1 MFITVK
7 DVLEMEKFKHVE
19 LIAGKEGLGRRV
31 ENVYFMEV
39 PDIDAYIDANGLLLT
54 TLYPIADNETQINSL
69 IPRLAKQK
77 IAGIAI
83 KPGRYIETIPETMI
97 KQASELDLPLIK
109 LPDNANL
116 SNLTN
121 QILSELLGS
130 RTSVLEFR
138 DRLHQKLLHL
148 LLEGADLSK
157 FVNSIANIVETPV
170 IILDNNLHCI
180 AASIDQSNNALSF
193 SLNDNSAGMSLFKR
207 NFNVQVNNVVYKKND
222 LFIQPIFAGED
233 KFGYLV
239 VLLDKGRGAT
249 ENVIV
254 AVEQA
259 SFLVAFLFQTEKAL
273 LQKERNYLY
282 GFIRDIFNDH
292 YTSQTEV
299 IEKAKVFKWAFYF
312 PTVILS
318 IKTNITDSRKKLSI
332 YYRMLDSGLI
342 ERILAEALD
351 TPIQNCKVVYY
362 NDSLVCFVSIVFEQR
377 LKQKLNHASE
387 LIISN
392 FKDLSNI
399 GISIS
404 ETIYNMKQLKN
415 IYENSLLIFDIYKKS
430 IDQQSFVYF
439 YEDMGLFR
447 LFHYVTDKDVLN
459 AFVKEKLGKVIA
471 YDKRKN
477 GNLLET
483 LKYYIKNNY
492 NIQKT
497 ADDMYI
503 HYNTL
508 RYRINKL
515 KELGVE
521 EEDGLEMAQV
531 AVAFQLYL
539 YLSSQMNEL

>member
-1 MFITVK
+1 MYITVK
-7 DVLEMEKFKHVE
+7 DVLEMERFKQVE
-19 LIAGKEGLGRRV
+19 LIAGSKGLERMV

-54 TLYPIADNETQINSL
+54 TLYPIADDETQINSL

-77 IAGIAI
+77 LAGIAI
-83 KPGRYIETIPETMI
+83 KPGRYIEAIPESMI
-97 KQASELDLPLIK
+97 KQADEFSLPLMK
-109 LPDNANL
+109 LPDDANL

-138 DRLHQKLLHL
+138 DRLHQKLLNL
-148 LLEGADLSK
+148 LLEGADLSE
-157 FVNSIANIVETPV
+157 FVYSIANIIEAPV
-170 IILDNNLHCI
+170 IILDNSLTCI
-180 AASIDQSNNALSF
+180 VTSIDQNENNIDFNYADHSTD
-193 SLNDNSAGMSLFKR
+193 SSLFKM
-207 NFNVQVNNVVYKKND
+207 NFTVQVNDVTYEKGD
-222 LFIQPIFAGED
+222 LFIQPIFAGD
-233 KFGYLV
+233 NKFGYLL
-239 VLLDKGRGAT
+239 VLLNKGKGAT
-249 ENVIV
+249 ENLIV

-282 GFIRDIFNDH
+282 SFIRDIFNNH

-318 IKTNITDSRKKLSI
+318 IKSNITDSAKKLSI

-342 ERILAEALD
+342 ERILSEILD
-351 TPIQNCKVVYY
+351 TPIDNCQVVYY
-362 NDSLVCFVSIVFEQR
+362 NDSLVCFISIVFEQR
-377 LKQKLNHASE
+377 LKQKLKRASD

-392 FKDLSNI
+392 FKELCHI

-404 ETIYNMKQLKN
+404 ETIYNMKQLKEA
-415 IYENSLLIFDIYKKS
+415 YENSLLVFDIYKRKLAGK
-430 IDQQSFVYF
+430 SFVYF

-447 LFHYVTDKDVLN
+447 LFHYVQDKDVLE
-459 AFVKEKLGKVIA
+459 ALVTEKLGKVIT
-471 YDKRKN
+471 YDKQKN

-492 NIQKT
+492 NLQKT

-515 KELGVE
+515 KELGIE
-521 EEDGLEMAQV
+521 GEDGLEMTQV

-539 YLSSQMNEL
+539 YLKSQKNR

>member
-1 MFITVK
+1 MYITVK
-7 DVLEMEKFKHVE
+7 DVLEMERFKQVE
-19 LIAGKEGLGRRV
+19 LIAGSKGLERRV

-54 TLYPIADNETQINSL
+54 TLYPIADDETQINSL

-77 IAGIAI
+77 LAGIAI
-83 KPGRYIETIPETMI
+83 KPGRYIEAIPKSMI
-97 KQASELDLPLIK
+97 KQAEEFSLPLMK
-109 LPDNANL
+109 LPDDANL

-138 DRLHQKLLHL
+138 DRLHQKLLNL
-148 LLEGADLSK
+148 LLEGADLSE
-157 FVNSIANIVETPV
+157 FVYSIANIIEAPV
-170 IILDNNLHCI
+170 IILDNSLTCI
-180 AASIDQSNNALSF
+180 VTSIDQNENNIDFNYANHSTD
-193 SLNDNSAGMSLFKR
+193 SSLFKM
-207 NFNVQVNNVVYKKND
+207 NFTVQVNDVTYKKDD
-222 LFIQPIFAGED
+222 LFIQPIFAGEN
-233 KFGYLV
+233 KFGYLL
-239 VLLDKGRGAT
+239 VLLNKGKGAT
-249 ENVIV
+249 ENLIV

-282 GFIRDIFNDH
+282 SFIRDIFNNH

-318 IKTNITDSRKKLSI
+318 IKSNITDSAKKLSI

-342 ERILAEALD
+342 ERILSEVLD
-351 TPIQNCKVVYY
+351 TPIGNCQVVYY
-362 NDSLVCFVSIVFEQR
+362 NDSLVCFISIVFEQR
-377 LKQKLNHASE
+377 LKQKLKRASD

-392 FKDLSNI
+392 FKELCYI

-404 ETIYNMKQLKN
+404 ETIYNMKQLKEV
-415 IYENSLLIFDIYKKS
+415 YENSLLVFDIYKRKLAGE
-430 IDQQSFVYF
+430 SFVYF

-447 LFHYVTDKDVLN
+447 LFHYVQDKDVLE
-459 AFVKEKLGKVIA
+459 AFVTEKLGKVIT
-471 YDKRKN
+471 YDKQKN

-492 NIQKT
+492 NLQKT

-515 KELGVE
+515 KELGIE
-521 EEDGLEMAQV
+521 GEDGLEMMQV

-539 YLSSQMNEL
+539 YLKSQKSR

>member
-1 MFITVK
+1 MYITVK
-7 DVLEMEKFKHVE
+7 DVLEMERFKQVE
-19 LIAGKEGLGRRV
+19 LIAGSKGLERMV

-54 TLYPIADNETQINSL
+54 TLYPIADDETQINSL

-77 IAGIAI
+77 LAGIAI
-83 KPGRYIETIPETMI
+83 KPGRYIEAIPESMI
-97 KQASELDLPLIK
+97 KQADEFSLPLMK
-109 LPDNANL
+109 LPDDANL

-138 DRLHQKLLHL
+138 DRLHQKLLNL
-148 LLEGADLSK
+148 LLEGADLSE
-157 FVNSIANIVETPV
+157 FVYSIANIIEAPV
-170 IILDNNLHCI
+170 IILDNSLTCI
-180 AASIDQSNNALSF
+180 VTSIDQNENNIDFNYADHSTD
-193 SLNDNSAGMSLFKR
+193 SSLFKM
-207 NFNVQVNNVVYKKND
+207 NFTVQVNDVTYEKGD
-222 LFIQPIFAGED
+222 LFIQPIFAGD
-233 KFGYLV
+233 NKFGYLL
-239 VLLDKGRGAT
+239 VLLNKGKGAT
-249 ENVIV
+249 ENLIV

-282 GFIRDIFNDH
+282 SFIRDIFNNH

-318 IKTNITDSRKKLSI
+318 IKSNITDSAKKLSI

-342 ERILAEALD
+342 ERILSEILD
-351 TPIQNCKVVYY
+351 TPIDNCQVVYY
-362 NDSLVCFVSIVFEQR
+362 NDSLVCFISIVFEQR
-377 LKQKLNHASE
+377 LKQKLKRASD

-392 FKDLSNI
+392 FKELCHI

-404 ETIYNMKQLKN
+404 ETIYNMKQLKEA
-415 IYENSLLIFDIYKKS
+415 YENSLLVFDIYKRKLAGK
-430 IDQQSFVYF
+430 SFVYF

-447 LFHYVTDKDVLN
+447 LFHYVQDKDVLE
-459 AFVKEKLGKVIA
+459 ALVTEKLGKVIT
-471 YDKRKN
+471 YDKQKN

-492 NIQKT
+492 NLQKT

-515 KELGVE
+515 KELGIE
-521 EEDGLEMAQV
+521 GEDGLEMTQV

-539 YLSSQMNEL
+539 YLKSQKNI

>member
-1 MFITVK
+1 MYITVK
-7 DVLEMEKFKHVE
+7 DVLEMERFKQVE
-19 LIAGKEGLGRRV
+19 LIAGSKGLERMV

-54 TLYPIADNETQINSL
+54 TLYPIADDETQINSL

-77 IAGIAI
+77 LAGIAI
-83 KPGRYIETIPETMI
+83 KPGRYIEAIPESMI
-97 KQASELDLPLIK
+97 KQADEFSLPLMK
-109 LPDNANL
+109 LPDDANL

-138 DRLHQKLLHL
+138 DRLHQKLLNL
-148 LLEGADLSK
+148 LLEGADLSE
-157 FVNSIANIVETPV
+157 FVYSIANIIEAPV
-170 IILDNNLHCI
+170 IILDNSLTCI
-180 AASIDQSNNALSF
+180 VTSIDQNENNIDFNYADHSTD
-193 SLNDNSAGMSLFKR
+193 SSLFKM
-207 NFNVQVNNVVYKKND
+207 NFTVQVNDVTYEKGD
-222 LFIQPIFAGED
+222 LFIQPIFAGD
-233 KFGYLV
+233 NKFGYLL
-239 VLLDKGRGAT
+239 VLLNKGKGAT
-249 ENVIV
+249 ENLIV

-282 GFIRDIFNDH
+282 SFIRDIFNNH

-318 IKTNITDSRKKLSI
+318 IKSNITDSAKKLSV

-342 ERILAEALD
+342 ERILSEILD
-351 TPIQNCKVVYY
+351 TPIDNCQVVYY
-362 NDSLVCFVSIVFEQR
+362 NDSLVCFISIVFEQR
-377 LKQKLNHASE
+377 LKQKLKRASD

-392 FKDLSNI
+392 FKELCHI

-404 ETIYNMKQLKN
+404 ETIYNMKQLKEA
-415 IYENSLLIFDIYKKS
+415 YENSLLVFDIYKRKLAGE
-430 IDQQSFVYF
+430 SFVYF

-447 LFHYVTDKDVLN
+447 LFHYVQDKDVLE
-459 AFVKEKLGKVIA
+459 ALVTEKLGKVIT
-471 YDKRKN
+471 YDKQKN

-492 NIQKT
+492 NLQKT

-515 KELGVE
+515 KELGIE
-521 EEDGLEMAQV
+521 GEDGLEMTQV

-539 YLSSQMNEL
+539 YLKSQKNR